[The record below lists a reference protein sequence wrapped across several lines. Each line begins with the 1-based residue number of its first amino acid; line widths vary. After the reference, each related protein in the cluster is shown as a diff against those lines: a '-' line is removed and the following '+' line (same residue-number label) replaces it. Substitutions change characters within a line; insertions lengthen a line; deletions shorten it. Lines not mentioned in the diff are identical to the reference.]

1 VLADD
6 IAAYMATRSLGTVG
20 TDIFVGEMPDS
31 PNNCVA
37 LYQYQGEPPELV
49 GGLENPRLTVR
60 VRNTTYSDGQNKAR
74 DVLKALHTLN
84 EQTLGGRR
92 YLYIKAAGSISQLGR
107 DRENRALFTVEF
119 IVTKIVEG

>member
-20 TDIFVGEMPDS
+20 TDIFIGEMPDS

-37 LYQYQGEPPELV
+37 LYQYQGESPELV

-60 VRNTTYSDGQNKAR
+60 VRNTVYSDGQNKAR
-74 DVLKALHTLN
+74 DILKTLHTLN
-84 EQTLGGRR
+84 EQTLGGHR

-107 DRENRALFTVEF
+107 DKEKRALFTVEF